1 MAALIITSGRG
12 LLQRRGTDMVLTLPG
27 REPEVPVE
35 AEEID
40 PRLVAWWKMKEGTGT
55 TLGDSTG
62 KGNTVQLVNGP
73 QWVNDEQAGACL
85 EFDGI
90 NNKYG
95 IGVGQDGGDIFGNP
109 AKATFAC
116 WIKCGIQLAGSG
128 SSKYLIWPHPTATA
142 FSFQAGVN
150 SADGLI
156 TPPRQNKFFY
166 GQTTQVSLTN
176 VTVSAWKHVAAVSDG
191 AGQVRI
197 YIDGALEN
205 TIVGSAIPTPT
216 PGFSYVLGL
225 AYNGSAFASRYSGR
239 MRDMRIFN
247 ATLTGAEINQ
257 LYSGSRV

>member
-1 MAALIITSGRG
+1 
-12 LLQRRGTDMVLTLPG
+12 MVLTLPG

-73 QWVNDEQAGACL
+73 QWANDAQAGACL

-90 NNKYG
+90 NDRYG
-95 IGVGQDGGDIFGNP
+95 IGVAQDGGQLFGSP

-116 WIKCGIQLAGSG
+116 WIKCAPQSTAAG
-128 SSKYLIWPHPTATA
+128 SSKYLIWPHPTAVA
-142 FSFQAGVN
+142 FGFQAGVN
-150 SADGLI
+150 SPSGLI
-156 TPPRQNKFFY
+156 SPPRQNKFFF
-166 GQTTQVSLTN
+166 QQSSQVNLTD
-176 VTVSAWKHVAAVSDG
+176 VTVSAWKHVVAVMDG
-191 AGQVRI
+191 GTGQLRM
-197 YIDGALEN
+197 YSDGALEN
-205 TIVGSAIPTPT
+205 TIVAASLPAASG
-216 PGFSYVLGL
+216 GFAYVLGL
-225 AYNGSAFASRYSGR
+225 AYNGSAFASRYAGR

-247 ATLTGAEINQ
+247 DTLTAAEVNQ